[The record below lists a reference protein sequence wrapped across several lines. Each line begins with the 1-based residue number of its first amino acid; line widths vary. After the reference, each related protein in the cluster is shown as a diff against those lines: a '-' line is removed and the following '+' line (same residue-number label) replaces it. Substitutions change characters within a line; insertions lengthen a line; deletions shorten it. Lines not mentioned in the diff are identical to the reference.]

1 MVTRRARAAT
11 AAVRRLSLTDFRNY
25 AALRLDLDD
34 RPVALSGANGAGKT
48 NLLEAVSFL
57 APGRG
62 LRRARLAEIG
72 RRARLEDAGR
82 PWAVAAT
89 LETGAA
95 KVDIGT
101 GIAAGADGEGEGGRR
116 IVRIDGSDAAGQA
129 ALGEH
134 LAVAW
139 LTPEMDRLFA
149 DAASARRR
157 FVDRLIYGLDG
168 DHAARLGDYERAMRE
183 RGRLLRARRDGGSV
197 DQAWLAALERN
208 MAQLGVAV
216 AAARRAYIDRLNA
229 ACAVGV
235 GPFPAAG
242 LTLRSEVADRLDGT
256 PAIDVEE
263 SCRARLAE
271 SRRIDAEAGRASFGI
286 HRDDLAC
293 RHLGTG
299 EPAERC
305 STGEQKALLIA
316 IVLANA
322 RLQALERGAAPLL
335 LLDEVTAHLDAERR
349 EALFDE
355 ISALGSQAWLTGT
368 EDGLFAALGQR
379 AQRFRVADAVVTPL
393 P

>member
-1 MVTRRARAAT
+1 MATSRARAVT

-34 RPVALSGANGAGKT
+34 RPVVLSGANGAGKT

-72 RRARLEDAGR
+72 RRAVPGDDGP

-89 LETGAA
+89 LRTGAD

-101 GIAAGADGEGEGGRR
+101 GLAATGDAGRR
-116 IVRIDGSDAAGQA
+116 IVRIDGADAPNQS

-134 LAVAW
+134 LSVAW
-139 LTPEMDRLFA
+139 LTPEMDRLFS
-149 DAASARRR
+149 DAAAARRR
-157 FVDRLIYGLDG
+157 FLDRLIYGLDG
-168 DHAARLGDYERAMRE
+168 GHAARLGDYERAMRE
-183 RGRLLRARRDGGSV
+183 RGRLLRDGGAP
-197 DQAWLAALERN
+197 DDAWLAALEHN

-216 AAARRAYIDRLNA
+216 AAARRAYVDRLNA

-242 LTLRSEVADRLDGT
+242 LTLHSDAGDQLENS
-256 PAIDVEE
+256 PALDVEDNT
-263 SCRARLAE
+263 RIRLAE
-271 SRRIDAEAGRASFGI
+271 GRRIDAEARRTTFGI

-293 RHLGTG
+293 RHLATG
-299 EPAERC
+299 SPAERC
-305 STGEQKALLIA
+305 STGEQKALLIS

-322 RLQALERGAAPLL
+322 RLQALERGAVPLL
-335 LLDEVTAHLDAERR
+335 LLDEVTAHLDAPRR
-349 EALFDE
+349 EALFHE
-355 ISALGSQAWLTGT
+355 ISALGSQAWMTGT
-368 EDGLFAALGQR
+368 EDGLFEPFGAR
-379 AQRFRVADAVVTPL
+379 AQRFRVADAAVTPIH
-393 P
+393 

>member
-1 MVTRRARAAT
+1 MATSRAGAVT

-25 AALRLDLDD
+25 ATLRLDLDG
-34 RPVALSGANGAGKT
+34 RPVVLSGANGAGKT

-62 LRRARLAEIG
+62 LRRARLTDIG
-72 RRARLEDAGR
+72 RRARHGDDAR

-101 GIAAGADGEGEGGRR
+101 GLAPAASGDAARR
-116 IVRIDGSDAAGQA
+116 IVRIDGADAASQA

-139 LTPEMDRLFA
+139 LTPEMDRLFS
-149 DAASARRR
+149 DAATARRR
-157 FVDRLIYGLDG
+157 FLDRLIYGPDG
-168 DHAARLGDYERAMRE
+168 GHAARLGDYQRAMSERA
-183 RGRLLRARRDGGSV
+183 RLLRDGGAL
-197 DQAWLAALERN
+197 DDTWLAALERN

-216 AAARRAYIDRLNA
+216 AAARRGYVDRLNA

-242 LTLRSEVADRLDGT
+242 LTLLSDVADRLDG
-256 PAIDVEE
+256 ASALDVEE
-263 SCRARLAE
+263 NCGIRLAE
-271 SRRIDAEAGRASFGI
+271 CRRFDAEAGRATFGV

-293 RHLGTG
+293 RHLAIDAS
-299 EPAERC
+299 AERC
-305 STGEQKALLIA
+305 STGEQKALLIS

-322 RLQALERGAAPLL
+322 RLRALERGAAPLL
-335 LLDEVTAHLDAERR
+335 LLDEVTAHLDGERR

-355 ISALGSQAWLTGT
+355 I
-368 EDGLFAALGQR
+368 AALGGQAWMTGTDEALFEPLGER
-379 AQRFRVADAVVTPL
+379 AQRFRVAEASVVPS